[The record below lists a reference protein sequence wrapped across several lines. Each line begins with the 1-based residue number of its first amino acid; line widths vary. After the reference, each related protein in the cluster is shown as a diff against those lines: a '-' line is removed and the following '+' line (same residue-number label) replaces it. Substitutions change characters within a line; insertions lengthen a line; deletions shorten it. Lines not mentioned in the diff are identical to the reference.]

1 MEKATGQRKEEICP
15 SLGAEDMLNHNLKE
29 LLEGTIDF
37 WVENTDVLV
46 RLFETKKPIVRSAAD
61 ACFGFI
67 VGYYKAVI
75 DLTCELHLERLANE
89 EEQKEINNLLI
100 ERQEE
105 VMSKILAAI

>member
-1 MEKATGQRKEEICP
+1 MLRAL
-15 SLGAEDMLNHNLKE
+15 SLDAEDMLNNNLKE

-46 RLFETKKPIVRSAAD
+46 RVFETKKPMVRSVAD

-67 VGYYKAVI
+67 IGYYKAVI
-75 DLTCELHLERLANE
+75 DETCELQLGRLANE
-89 EEQKEINNLLI
+89 EEQEEINNLLI

>member
-1 MEKATGQRKEEICP
+1 MERATGERKEKICS
-15 SLGAEDMLNHNLKE
+15 SLGAEDMPNHNMKE

-46 RLFETKKPIVRSAAD
+46 RLFENKKPIVRSVAD

-75 DLTCELHLERLANE
+75 DETCELQLGRLANE
-89 EEQKEINNLLI
+89 EEQEEINNLLI